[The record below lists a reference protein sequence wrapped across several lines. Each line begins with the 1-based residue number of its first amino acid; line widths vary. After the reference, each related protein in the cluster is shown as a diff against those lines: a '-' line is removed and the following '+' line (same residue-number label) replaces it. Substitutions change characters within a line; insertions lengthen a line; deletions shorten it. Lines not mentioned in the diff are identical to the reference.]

1 MQCLYNNA
9 ILKPSSHEYT
19 PTVGQLRARLIG
31 IAEEARRNRGV
42 QRYLY

>member
-1 MQCLYNNA
+1 MQYLYNNT
-9 ILKPSSHEYT
+9 ILKLSLHEYT
-19 PTVGQLRARLIG
+19 PTVGQLRARLIE